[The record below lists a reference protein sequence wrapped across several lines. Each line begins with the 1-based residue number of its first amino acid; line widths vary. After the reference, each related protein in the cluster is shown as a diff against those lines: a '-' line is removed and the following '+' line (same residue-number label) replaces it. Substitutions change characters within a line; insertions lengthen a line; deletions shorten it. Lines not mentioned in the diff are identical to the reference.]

1 MYAKGGECVAK
12 IPSNAEKR
20 DVRLQIFVT
29 QSMDDK
35 LDDVAELMGMSKG
48 ELCRMAIGNLI
59 LGYNKSIDIM
69 KEIGHEEVKKNERE
83 K

>member
-1 MYAKGGECVAK
+1 MAK

-69 KEIGHEEVKKNERE
+69 KEIGHEEVEKSKGKGKK
-83 K
+83 

>member
-1 MYAKGGECVAK
+1 MAKLADNV
-12 IPSNAEKR
+12 EKR

-35 LDDVAELMGMSKG
+35 LDDVAELMGMSKN

-59 LGYNKSIDIM
+59 LGYNKSIDIL
-69 KEIGHEEVKKNERE
+69 KEIGQEEIKK
-83 K
+83 KK